1 MNNSKYVSHTASK
14 KAEDKNVNPKEAVS
28 FSDLGKAAFE
38 LISYSKTKAEL
49 ESYELP
55 QLVKEIAQELDIAR
69 LSRMLV
75 DAQKNNKTGDRMVMV
90 TGPGS
95 DTDFCTEQM
104 CRIIMMNYTET
115 AVIYNE
121 SLLISFDLEDMTAI
135 NGIPYIGGDIIVRE
149 IDEEG
154 NECDVDFDT
163 IRNFIHFKYENL
175 VTITVFDT
183 EFDAYRLV

>member
-1 MNNSKYVSHTASK
+1 MENSKYVNHAASK
-14 KAEDKNVNPKEAVS
+14 NANPKGAVS
-28 FSDLGKAAFE
+28 FTDLGRAAFE
-38 LISYSKTKAEL
+38 LICYSKTKAEL

-69 LSRMLV
+69 LDRKLV
-75 DAQKNNKTGDRMVMV
+75 DAQKNNKTGDRLVML
-90 TGPGS
+90 TGPDS
-95 DTDFCTEQM
+95 DTDFCTEEM
-104 CRIIMMNYTET
+104 CGIIMMNYTEA
-115 AVIYNE
+115 AVIYDE
-121 SLLISFDLEDMTAI
+121 SLLIGFDPEDMTAI

-149 IDEEG
+149 IDEDG

-183 EFDAYRLV
+183 EFDAFRLV